1 MSTQG
6 ENMQVFSFRAECP
19 ADVKAFQAGAAQAN
33 LPVAIRQLTVE
44 REAFNDT
51 EVEFQSTATLDE
63 LRNVMREVIDG
74 HVMAETLRGVP
85 LADNSLERTYLR

>member
-51 EVEFQSTATLDE
+51 SCVT
-63 LRNVMREVIDG
+63 
-74 HVMAETLRGVP
+74 
-85 LADNSLERTYLR
+85 